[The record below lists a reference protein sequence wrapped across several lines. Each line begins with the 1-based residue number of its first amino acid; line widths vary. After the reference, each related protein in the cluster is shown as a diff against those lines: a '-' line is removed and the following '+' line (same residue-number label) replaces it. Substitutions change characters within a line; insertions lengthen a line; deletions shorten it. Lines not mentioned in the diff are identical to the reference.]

1 MAPQDAR
8 SLSGA
13 RAKPLKP
20 RGSSSS
26 RSAVSATYDLAA
38 TRLEDAIA
46 ISEVANAN
54 AQGDP

>member
-26 RSAVSATYDLAA
+26 RSAVSTTYDLAA

-46 ISEVANAN
+46 IADIANAN